1 MDDMDLLYNK
11 LMNVYEWGN
20 MEEGTMFLDDKAQL
34 VPQNLRSLF
43 IQVADYYAN
52 TNKLDTAT
60 ALLDK
65 CYASMPESLL
75 PMNLRLKAASADIY
89 YKANQLEKGDQFLME
104 VGDDAFDLINYYKK
118 FTVVDNKNENIQILR
133 NIGPLARE
141 YKRDDLAIKYEDLF
155 KQSSALY

>member
-1 MDDMDLLYNK
+1 ML
-11 LMNVYEWGN
+11 
-20 MEEGTMFLDDKAQL
+20 F
-34 VPQNLRSLF
+34 RS
-43 IQVADYYAN
+43 
-52 TNKLDTAT
+52 
-60 ALLDK
+60 
-65 CYASMPESLL
+65 
-75 PMNLRLKAASADIY
+75 DIY